1 MVFKNNAPL
10 PPYDPHALLNI
21 QPVNLAI
28 IDPVT
33 YKVLYQNK
41 ASQVKFGSIADQLCH
56 EKIAGCPTPCS
67 FCKAPEALRSG
78 TTTSSEV
85 HLPNNEWVLVQWS
98 VLDTIQGEPHLVE
111 TFTDIT
117 PLKRQQQ
124 ESDTLNRRLEE
135 ANRQLAHTN
144 RQLADRSVRDGL
156 TGLYNHSYFQEMLGN
171 LSAYAHRTH
180 APISLIFLDL
190 DHFKAINDLYGH
202 AAGDQV
208 LQAMG
213 GLLDS
218 HQPNDHGRRIGRTS
232 DVAARY
238 GGDEFVLLL
247 PNTDVEGALTL
258 AERLHHRVGALA
270 LLPELAALAT
280 PPLSLTCSI
289 GVASLPAH
297 ARTSTELMAAADHAV
312 YLAKAAGRNC
322 LRVFSAPE
330 RC

>member
-1 MVFKNNAPL
+1 MVFKNNPPL
-10 PPYDPHALLNI
+10 PPYDPQALLNI
-21 QPVNLAI
+21 QPVSLAI

-33 YKVLYQNK
+33 YKVLYQNT
-41 ASQVKFGSIADQLCH
+41 ASQEKFGIMAGQLCH
-56 EKIAGCPTPCS
+56 EKIADCATPCS
-67 FCKAPEALRSG
+67 FCKAPEALHSG

-85 HLPNNEWVLVQWS
+85 QLPNNQWMLVQWS
-98 VLDTIQGEPHLVE
+98 ALETIQGKAHLVE
-111 TFTDIT
+111 TITDIT
-117 PLKRQQQ
+117 RLKREQQ

-156 TGLYNHSYFQEMLGN
+156 TGLYNHSYLHEMSCQL
-171 LSAYAHRTH
+171 AAHAHRTH
-180 APISLIFLDL
+180 APLSLIFLDL

-213 GLLDS
+213 WLLDS
-218 HQPNDHGRRIGRTS
+218 RQPNDRGRSIGRTS

-238 GGDEFVLLL
+238 GGDEFALLL
-247 PNTDVEGALTL
+247 PNTDVGGALTL
-258 AERLHHRVGALA
+258 AERLHHRVTALT
-270 LLPELAALAT
+270 LLPELAAFAS

-289 GVASLPAH
+289 GVATLPAH
-297 ARTSTELMAAADHAV
+297 AQTSTELMAVADRAV

-322 LRVFSAPE
+322 VRVFSPPE